1 MTDLEN
7 LLNEQQIKG
16 VKTTEGGV
24 LVIAGAGSGKTRV
37 LTYRIAYLIDSLQVS
52 PYNILAITFTNK
64 AANEMKERLE
74 KLCSRVNG
82 LWVSTFHSFCA
93 RVLRS
98 HIDRIGYGKD
108 YSIYGDLESSRVV
121 KRILQNKH
129 LEEKNYLNT
138 CLWHISNAK
147 NQGLTPEKYA
157 SQCAGKNVDTIID
170 VYSAYEEEL
179 RQNNALD
186 YDDLL
191 LKTVQLFIT
200 CPDVLEYY
208 ADRFTYIHVDEYQD
222 TNKIQYMLVKMLASI
237 HGNVFAVGD
246 EDQSIYGWRGADI
259 SNIFNFE
266 KDFPNAQIIKLEQN
280 YRSTAN
286 ILNAGNALISYNTQ
300 RYGKTL
306 WTKGEPGENV
316 TIRKLGTDLDE
327 AEFVVRTIASQI
339 EAGAN
344 PSDFAVLVRLNAL
357 TNKIEE
363 RLTSYGVPYKVF
375 GGMKFFERKEI
386 KDVLAYLRVIVNPRD
401 NEAMLRIINTPKR
414 GIGDTVV
421 SALLDVCASAEAS
434 ICDVLF
440 DNNLL
445 HTLSPQIV
453 KKLSAFIAVYRD
465 IYQNS
470 MAMTVTELTKYIIE
484 RAGFSLLYSGT
495 DEDDYN
501 RRMNLEELVNAVS
514 EFEKTNQNS
523 SISDFLQ
530 NVSLM
535 TDTDD
540 IQTEDFVTV
549 ATVHAVKGLE
559 FNVVFIIGLEE
570 NIFPSGV
577 YNKSEAEIEEERRVM
592 YVAITRARKKLY
604 MTSVWER
611 FRFGKR
617 EQNKES
623 RFLGEIKT
631 KLLGSN
637 AIPQPKPTRAIPRTT
652 PSQSTYNRDNQ
663 QNTYNAPKYQVQ
675 YTATEKKEP
684 VKIRMGQK
692 VKHRKFGVGT
702 VINVKGTVAQIAFEG
717 VGIKNLDITIAPLEP
732 IGE

>member
-1 MTDLEN
+1 MIDLEN

-37 LTYRIAYLIDSLQVS
+37 LTYRIAYLIDELQVS
-52 PYNILAITFTNK
+52 PFNILAITFTNK

-147 NQGLTPEKYA
+147 NQGLTPQKYA
-157 SQCAGKNVDTIID
+157 NQCSGKDIDTIID

-179 RQNNALD
+179 RSNNALD

-191 LKTVQLFIT
+191 LKTVQLFIA

-208 ADRFTYIHVDEYQD
+208 VDRFTYIHVDEYQD
-222 TNKIQYMLVKMLASI
+222 TNKIQYMLVKMLASK

-339 EAGAN
+339 EAGAS
-344 PSDFAVLVRLNAL
+344 PSDFAILVRLNAL

-363 RLTSYGVPYKVF
+363 RLTSYGLPYKVF

-386 KDVLAYLRVIVNPRD
+386 KDLLAYLRVIVNPRD

-421 SALLDVCASAEAS
+421 SALLDVCSGYNAS

-445 HTLSPQIV
+445 NNLSPQIV
-453 KKLSAFIAVYRD
+453 KKLSTFIAIYRD

-470 MAMTVTELTKYIIE
+470 LSMTVTELTKYIIE
-484 RAGFSLLYSGT
+484 RAGFSLLYAGE
-495 DEDDYN
+495 DEDNYN

-577 YNKSEAEIEEERRVM
+577 YVKSEAEIEEERRVM

-623 RFLGEIKT
+623 RFLSEIKS
-631 KLLGSN
+631 KLLGT
-637 AIPQPKPTRAIPRTT
+637 AIPQPKPKQVVTRT
-652 PSQSTYNRDNQ
+652 PNSNYTAQ
-663 QNTYNAPKYQVQ
+663 QNNYNQPKYQVQ
-675 YTATEKKEP
+675 YKATENKEP

-702 VINVKGTVAQIAFEG
+702 VINVKGTVAQIAFDG